1 MSSQKANAAH
11 VVGKKKKK
19 NYKIALKQMDAAKA
33 VVTVVLFVAAF
44 QRKKKLKKLI
54 ILRINIINKNQKKLN
69 KTNRKKK

>member
-11 VVGKKKKK
+11 FVGKKKKK

-44 QRKKKLKKLI
+44 QKKKKPPYKMI
-54 ILRINIINKNQKKLN
+54 ILRINITNKNQNKLN
-69 KTNRKKK
+69 